1 MVESAKKWKI
11 VSDGTSHGIKII
23 SPSGELVGM
32 VQKLTIVIECG
43 EPCVKADMS
52 VILPQLDIE
61 VPESSFSDFVVQGER
76 QDFMK
81 GNFGEKGTGDGEDR

>member
-1 MVESAKKWKI
+1 
-11 VSDGTSHGIKII
+11 
-23 SPSGELVGM
+23 M

-52 VILPQLDIE
+52 VIFPQLDIE
-61 VPESSFSDFVVQGER
+61 VPESSFSDNLSDCTGCSPPCAKGVDLLKG
-76 QDFMK
+76 FMK